1 MILMTD
7 DEFFERLRAILKA
20 GWHPVPNNIW
30 DSVGSQRKDD
40 VPNRLLRELLGLPPP
55 SSVVPN
61 PGGGKWNVRFHS
73 TNSLFTLFH
82 KEGEPRGHLR
92 EMLAQFGYTRED
104 DERVRF
110 RHTIEGKSSVG
121 SGYDFVVA
129 NEDDERVTVRQES
142 APEKVWASW
151 PHDILFNKFAPGY
164 QNLIVVE
171 GRRRNR
177 GREVL
182 FESAHAYSEPRTS
195 LLFIAIES
203 GIIAIEFDVTT
214 VPGKKGLRNRGT
226 KFRIARENLRH
237 LYREH
242 RPV

>member
-1 MILMTD
+1 MTD
-7 DEFFERLRAILKA
+7 DELFERLRAILEA
-20 GWHPVPNNIW
+20 GWHPVPDSIW

-73 TNSLFTLFH
+73 TSSLFTLFH

-92 EMLAQFGYTRED
+92 EMLAHFGYTRED

-110 RHTIEGKSSVG
+110 RHTIEGKSSAR

-129 NEDDERVTVRQES
+129 SEGDERVTVRRES
-142 APEKVWASW
+142 APERVWAYW
-151 PHDILFNKFAPGY
+151 FHDVLINKFVPGY
-164 QNLIVVE
+164 RNLIVVE
-171 GRRRNR
+171 GQRRNR

-182 FESAHAYSEPRTS
+182 FETAHAYSEPRTS
-195 LLFIAIES
+195 LLPVAIES

-226 KFRIARENLRH
+226 KFRIARENLSH
-237 LYREH
+237 LYHEH
-242 RPV
+242 HSI

>member
-1 MILMTD
+1 MTD
-7 DEFFERLRAILKA
+7 DELFERLRAILEA
-20 GWHPVPNNIW
+20 GWHPVPDSIW
-30 DSVGSQRKDD
+30 DSAGSRRKDD

-73 TNSLFTLFH
+73 TSSLFTLFH

-92 EMLAQFGYTRED
+92 EMLARFGYTRGD

-129 NEDDERVTVRQES
+129 SEGDEHVTVRQES
-142 APEKVWASW
+142 APEKVWAYWS
-151 PHDILFNKFAPGY
+151 HDVLFNKFVPGY
-164 QNLIVVE
+164 RNLIVVE
-171 GRRRNR
+171 GQRRNR

-182 FESAHAYSEPRTS
+182 FETAHAYSEPRTS
-195 LLFIAIES
+195 LLFVAIES

-214 VPGKKGLRNRGT
+214 VPGKQGLRNRGT
-226 KFRIARENLRH
+226 KFRIACENLSH

-242 RPV
+242 RPI